1 MARRPLKFSLSIA
14 PIVYRGILAQEG
26 KQLVNDGYTP
36 DEVRKAA
43 GPHTCPAMQLDR
55 GFLND
60 GSPCMEPE
68 CRVYRARVDAA
79 DVEIE
84 ENN

>member
-1 MARRPLKFSLSIA
+1 LKFSLSIA
-14 PIVYRGILAQEG
+14 PIVY
-26 KQLVNDGYTP
+26 
-36 DEVRKAA
+36 
-43 GPHTCPAMQLDR
+43 R